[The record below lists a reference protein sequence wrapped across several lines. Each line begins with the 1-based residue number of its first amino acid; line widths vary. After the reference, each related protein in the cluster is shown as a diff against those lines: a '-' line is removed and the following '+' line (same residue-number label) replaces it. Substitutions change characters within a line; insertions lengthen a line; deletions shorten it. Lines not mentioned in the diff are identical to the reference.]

1 MTMKRIAPWLAILIA
16 SLGPGAAGAQKS
28 RPKPVKIIVGFAPG
42 GGSDF
47 IARVI
52 AQKLTERLGTQVI
65 VENRPGAGSVL
76 GSEVAV
82 KSPPDGYTL
91 LLTPASYT
99 VNANVYKLSFDPL
112 NDITPI
118 VQLSRGPYV
127 VAVHPSVPAK
137 TLQELVALAK
147 KEPDKLA
154 YASSGNGSHVHVAT
168 EYFLYTAGIKITHV
182 PYKGTGPAL
191 NDTIAGT
198 TQLIF
203 GSVATA
209 LQYVKSGRLRALA
222 VTTPK
227 RIAAAPD
234 VPTVRE
240 SGYPSYEVINWHGLV
255 GPTGLSKDI
264 VERLNREVN
273 EAVKS
278 PDVEKGLASDSP
290 EPPGGSPAE
299 FAAIPKNAAAPGS
312 AAVKQAKVRVD

>member
-1 MTMKRIAPWLAILIA
+1 MTMKRIATWLAVLIA
-16 SLGPGAAGAQKS
+16 SLAAGGAGAQ
-28 RPKPVKIIVGFAPG
+28 PYPTKPVKIILGFAPG

-52 AQKLTERLGTQVI
+52 AQKLTERIGTQVI

-127 VAVHPSVPAK
+127 VAVNPSVPAK

-182 PYKGTGPAL
+182 PYNGTGPAL
-191 NDTIAGT
+191 NDTVAGT

-203 GSVATA
+203 ASVATT
-209 LQYVKSGRLRALA
+209 LQFVKSARLRALA

-234 VPTVRE
+234 GPTVAE
-240 SGYPSYEVINWHGLV
+240 SGYPSYEVTNWHGLV
-255 GPTGLSKDI
+255 GPRGLPKNV
-264 VERLNREVN
+264 VERLNKEVN
-273 EAVKS
+273 EALKS
-278 PDVEKGLASDSP
+278 KDVEKVLAGDGL
-290 EPPGGSPAE
+290 EPAGGSAAE
-299 FAAIPKNAAAPGS
+299 FAALPKNKGGPWGRG
-312 AAVKQAKVRVD
+312 VKQRGGKGD